1 MSGGLSRFVVLRRSE
16 MDARFA
22 EMKARFAE
30 MRISLN
36 LAIPVQIHGNIV
48 KASQISHS
56 GGFSP
61 VRTLGGKLQRCS
73 AGFQTGFQTCCI
85 ADFPAFAFG
94 FGVVGRASENA
105 EGNGIRNT
113 RRFRNL
119 RCFRSVRVTNAPQY
133 CSCGNAADEG
143 YIDTLIAGC

>member
-48 KASQISHS
+48 KASQISHT
-56 GGFSP
+56 
-61 VRTLGGKLQRCS
+61 VV
-73 AGFQTGFQTCCI
+73 
-85 ADFPAFAFG
+85 DF
-94 FGVVGRASENA
+94 R
-105 EGNGIRNT
+105 
-113 RRFRNL
+113 
-119 RCFRSVRVTNAPQY
+119 RSVPWVANFSAVAQVSKPVSKPAVSPTSPPSPLASAWSAERRRMLKATEFATPAGLET
-133 CSCGNAADEG
+133 CAASVRFELQMPRN
-143 YIDTLIAGC
+143 IVAAEMRRMKDTLTR